1 MIKDNWIPVSD
12 IIITQEI
19 NSIHCDTRDFCCSLS
34 KDDIKKQYPDEELSK
49 LFGLLF
55 NRPKSFSW
63 KDKYLIKEEDIK
75 SFLEKIKNFSNP
87 NANWR
92 CLVFKDVNC
101 EGWLKYIRMYRYS
114 ENEFIVCNRS
124 SIPIEYKNC
133 TEENLNKEYLCD
145 IEE

>member
-55 NRPKSFSW
+55 YC
-63 KDKYLIKEEDIK
+63 KDNNKL
-75 SFLEKIKNFSNP
+75 FL
-87 NANWR
+87 A
-92 CLVFKDVNC
+92 LAA
-101 EGWLKYIRMYRYS
+101 LKYSTDYKQYFTNG
-114 ENEFIVCNRS
+114 EDFI
-124 SIPIEYKNC
+124 
-133 TEENLNKEYLCD
+133 LCD
-145 IEE
+145 R